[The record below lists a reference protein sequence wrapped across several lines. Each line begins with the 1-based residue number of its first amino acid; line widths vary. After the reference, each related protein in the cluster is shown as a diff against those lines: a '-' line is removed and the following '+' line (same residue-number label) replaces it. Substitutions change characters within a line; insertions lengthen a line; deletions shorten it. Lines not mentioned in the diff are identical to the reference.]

1 MGQNFIQHVYAFT
14 EIKHA
19 KSLTFLVAMNNGM
32 NFNLNTNHTKEFM
45 RGVSKCSKLASLD
58 LSNNFMAYALK
69 EFTEVLPL
77 CTNLTELDLS
87 ETEIGDAES
96 EYLANVLPHLSH
108 LKFLSLENN
117 LLSPAAVQKLK
128 EKWAHADD
136 DLKVDDQH
144 DIYSEYGSEYESD

>member
-1 MGQNFIQHVYAFT
+1 
-14 EIKHA
+14 
-19 KSLTFLVAMNNGM
+19 
-32 NFNLNTNHTKEFM
+32 M

-58 LSNNFMAYALK
+58 LSNNFMASALE
-69 EFTEVLPL
+69 EFAEILPL
-77 CTNLTELDLS
+77 CTNLTSLNLS
-87 ETEIGDAES
+87 ETEIEDAES
-96 EYLANVLPHLSH
+96 EYLANVLPQLPH

-117 LLSPAAVQKLK
+117 LLSPAPVRRLK